1 MLEKQ
6 QDVLLASFP
15 PSLPPLRRQKFVE
28 LVRSERA
35 EDAVAYARK
44 HLAPMARG
52 PALLQVKRPKPSL
65 ARALHALCPQAN
77 PQPTPSVAVA
87 TLCRFVFKRH
97 SQAGAVVRP
106 CHGAAA
112 GRLCNEC
119 AAGAVAPLALALRGP
134 HLPQVSNM
142 PGGAERQQ
150 PVSCLPPDTRTDRL
164 LPPLRAPHALCAG
177 VWHHRQANRRR
188 QSTVGVAQRPSV
200 LITGHAGPG
209 GSQYGKDC
217 VPANQ
222 GGIRAGR
229 VAEGIHFMMLGS
241 IRRERGEGMVT
252 SERVQFDGQHLS
264 TTCLSHPVHVDK
276 SEWTGGVGGVVARY
290 YPATIKALG

>member
-1 MLEKQ
+1 MARQIPLLPPYRRASVSVSVDFDSGSGENSH
-6 QDVLLASFP
+6 VTCSRSNRTCSLASFP

-142 PGGAERQQ
+142 PGGASR
-150 PVSCLPPDTRTDRL
+150 PRTRVLCVFDRD
-164 LPPLRAPHALCAG
+164 H
-177 VWHHRQANRRR
+177 W
-188 QSTVGVAQRPSV
+188 
-200 LITGHAGPG
+200 
-209 GSQYGKDC
+209 C
-217 VPANQ
+217 V
-222 GGIRAGR
+222 
-229 VAEGIHFMMLGS
+229 V
-241 IRRERGEGMVT
+241 
-252 SERVQFDGQHLS
+252 
-264 TTCLSHPVHVDK
+264 
-276 SEWTGGVGGVVARY
+276 
-290 YPATIKALG
+290 